1 MNDTRDDD
9 NDEAALGTLIRLKYM
24 ADFHINSLRSFTTND
39 VRREVSVKVDD
50 DWQDH
55 DDWIEERL
63 DRLRGGDRMEHETAW
78 WLFTTQSAYSPMRL
92 QTELGWQ
99 PTPRG
104 LPSHCDPSL
113 FGWVDAFE
121 DLLAVSSATPMMSF
135 ERRETMNKVM
145 QPLLVLDGGPS
156 HWFLWNRVQ
165 WQGLNEVY
173 FPVYMPQIRYR
184 SPRSMEEWAAVRR
197 HTPVACHNWEH
208 AVMDLMRDIS
218 DFGGIDLLRFL
229 LDTPDKAQL
238 TEGQPTLES
247 VIKLFTALQKMS
259 APKQSEAAGDD
270 FPSKKPDSPRPLPTS
285 DAETEEDL
293 YLASNS
299 QSDNTP
305 DVRKTEHKTADG
317 GSETVVEKSEAIPDG
332 RISIISIE
340 KKDKYGRVISSEF
353 HASINQPPFSS
364 PFWRKFWEN
373 ARPHDGSG
381 GSRGE
386 DSE

>member
-1 MNDTRDDD
+1 
-9 NDEAALGTLIRLKYM
+9 
-24 ADFHINSLRSFTTND
+24 
-39 VRREVSVKVDD
+39 
-50 DWQDH
+50 
-55 DDWIEERL
+55 
-63 DRLRGGDRMEHETAW
+63 
-78 WLFTTQSAYSPMRL
+78 
-92 QTELGWQ
+92 
-99 PTPRG
+99 
-104 LPSHCDPSL
+104 
-113 FGWVDAFE
+113 
-121 DLLAVSSATPMMSF
+121 
-135 ERRETMNKVM
+135 
-145 QPLLVLDGGPS
+145 
-156 HWFLWNRVQ
+156 
-165 WQGLNEVY
+165 
-173 FPVYMPQIRYR
+173 
-184 SPRSMEEWAAVRR
+184 
-197 HTPVACHNWEH
+197 
-208 AVMDLMRDIS
+208 MDLMRDIS

-353 HASINQPPFSS
+353 HASINHRQNRST
-364 PFWRKFWEN
+364 
-373 ARPHDGSG
+373 
-381 GSRGE
+381 
-386 DSE
+386 